1 MTRMLSL
8 ATLVLPLAIAACGT
22 TEAAPAQPVSPPKAQ
37 RASSDAD
44 IQQLCVEVFTRNRTC
59 TDTYIPALVDA
70 RARHDKPPG
79 IADQVKADR
88 DGVIAQAKAEWA
100 TDSTDEAI
108 QTVCGRIVGSLTDDD
123 RGDLPQ
129 ARDCLAQSDC
139 GAYTTCIM
147 PQFEKRFAK

>member
-1 MTRMLSL
+1 MTRMLSGL
-8 ATLVLPLAIAACGT
+8 LLPLAIAACGT

-44 IQQLCVEVFTRNRTC
+44 TQQLCVEVFTRNRTC

-70 RARHDKPPG
+70 RAKYDRPPG
-79 IADQVKADR
+79 IADKVKADR
-88 DGVIAQAKAEWA
+88 DGIIAQAKTEWA

-108 QTVCGRIVGSLTDDD
+108 QNMCTRIVATLSDDD
-123 RGDLPQ
+123 RADMPK
-129 ARDCLAQSDC
+129 ARECLAAADC

>member
-1 MTRMLSL
+1 MTRMLSAL
-8 ATLVLPLAIAACGT
+8 LLPLAIAACGT

-44 IQQLCVEVFTRNRTC
+44 TQQLCVEVFTRNRTC

-70 RARHDKPPG
+70 RAKYDKPPG
-79 IADQVKADR
+79 IADKVKADR
-88 DGVIAQAKAEWA
+88 DGIIAQAKTEWA
-100 TDSTDEAI
+100 SDSTDEAI
-108 QTVCGRIVGSLTDDD
+108 QNMCTRIVATLSDDD
-123 RGDLPQ
+123 RADMPK
-129 ARDCLAQSDC
+129 ARECLAAADC